1 MQTKLLF
8 SLLILLSVGLNTSG
22 QILLKQG
29 SGQNPLNLYL
39 LGGLSAYA
47 LSTIFYILVLGKFN
61 LSVAYPIV
69 IGLTVIGTT
78 IAGALIFSERVTFV
92 SWLGVGLMIG
102 GICAIAFGKLS

>member
-47 LSTIFYILVLGKFN
+47 LSTVFYILVLGKLN
-61 LSVAYPIV
+61 LSVIYPVV
-69 IGLTVIGTT
+69 IGLTTIGTT
-78 IAGALIFSERVTFV
+78 IAGVLIFSEKV
-92 SWLGVGLMIG
+92 STVGWMGVGLVIA
-102 GICAIAFGKLS
+102 GISAIAFGKIS